1 MVSIGPREKAERS
14 LGTGGKKGSSAISH
28 FCSALDILPVCALPL
43 CVPGT
48 EKGLVNYLLNEANSV
63 SSPRA
68 EPSSFLWS
76 GMLTDSRIL
85 FWDVRESVVQW
96 LEDL

>member
-14 LGTGGKKGSSAISH
+14 LGTGGKKGISAISH

-68 EPSSFLWS
+68 EPSSFLFLGCLLTPGFSS
-76 GMLTDSRIL
+76 GM
-85 FWDVRESVVQW
+85 
-96 LEDL
+96 

>member
-1 MVSIGPREKAERS
+1 MSIGPREKAERS
-14 LGTGGKKGSSAISH
+14 LGTGGKKGSIAMSH

-43 CVPGT
+43 CVPGI
-48 EKGLVNYLLNEANSV
+48 EKGAVNYPLNEANSI

-68 EPSSFLWS
+68 EPPFSLSS
-76 GMLTDSRIL
+76 GILTDTRIL

-96 LEDL
+96 LKDL